1 MDLTGLLITL
11 IGIIAFAVLA
21 PVLGCFL
28 AGIDRI
34 VSARMQGRV
43 GPPLLQPY
51 YDVRKLFEKEG
62 VTVNGVQDAYV
73 ICALIFA
80 VIAGG
85 IFFSGG
91 NLLLCIFVIT
101 LSSLFFIIAAYSSC
115 SPYAEVGAARETL
128 QVMSYEPMVLLF
140 AVAFFMA
147 TQTLMA
153 PDPTMSFFV
162 APGSF
167 DVGAVFSLD
176 VPVIVCIWPV
186 FLGLMFILTIKLR
199 KSPFDLSMSH
209 HAHQEI
215 VRGMTTEM
223 SGSTLGMVEIL
234 HWCENVLFL
243 GWIGIFFV
251 WGGPW
256 TILIGIVAALVAYFV
271 EILIDNN
278 FARVKWQ
285 FMLKSAW
292 AVALVAGG
300 INLAVL
306 AFL

>member
-1 MDLTGLLITL
+1 MTLLTTL
-11 IGIIAFAVLA
+11 IGTLLFAVA
-21 PVLGCFL
+21 GPVVGCLL
-28 AGIDRI
+28 AGLDRI
-34 VSARMQGRV
+34 ISARMQGRV

-51 YDVRKLFEKEG
+51 YDVRKLFEKERVSVNSVEG
-62 VTVNGVQDAYV
+62 VYV
-73 ICALIFA
+73 ACALLFA
-80 VIAGG
+80 LIAGG
-85 IFFSGG
+85 IFYSGG
-91 NLLLCIFVIT
+91 NLLLCVFVIT
-101 LSSLFFIIAAYSSC
+101 LSSLFFIMAAYSTR
-115 SPYAEVGAARETL
+115 SPYAEIGAARETL
-128 QVMSYEPMVLLF
+128 QVMSYEPMVLLM
-140 AVAFFMA
+140 AVAFFQA
-147 TQTLMA
+147 
-153 PDPTMSFFV
+153 S
-162 APGSF
+162 GSF
-167 DVGAVFSLD
+167 DVAEVLQLD
-176 VPVIVCIWPV
+176 HPIICTIWLV
-186 FLGLMFILTIKLR
+186 FLGVLFILTIKLR

-223 SGSTLGMVEIL
+223 SGSTLALVEIL

-243 GWIGIFFV
+243 GWVGIFFV

-256 TILIGIVAALVAYFV
+256 TILVGIVVALAAYFL

-300 INLAVL
+300 INIAVL

>member
-1 MDLTGLLITL
+1 MDA
-11 IGIIAFAVLA
+11 IGFLA
-21 PVLGCFL
+21 PLLGCVAFLIFAPIIGCLL

-34 VSARMQGRV
+34 ISAKMQGRV

-51 YDVRKLFEKEG
+51 YDVRKLFEKER

-91 NLLLCIFVIT
+91 NLLMCVFVIT
-101 LSSLFFIIAAYSSC
+101 LSSLFFIIAAYSSR
-115 SPYAEVGAARETL
+115 SPYSEVGAARETL

-140 AVAFFMA
+140 AVGFYMA
-147 TQTLMA
+147 TAAIL
-153 PDPTMSFFV
+153 PF
-162 APGSF
+162 G
-167 DVGAVFSLD
+167 DVGTFDIAAVLMLD
-176 VPVIVCIWPV
+176 RPVIVYIWPV

-234 HWCENVLFL
+234 HWMENVLFL

-251 WGGPW
+251 WGGPL
-256 TILIGIVAALVAYFV
+256 TILIGIAAALIAYFL

-285 FMLKSAW
+285 FMLKASW
-292 AVALVAGG
+292 CVALIAGG

-306 AFL
+306 AFI